1 MKIEAFVLPQ
11 TRKCANCSLGFSNTE
26 VTKCVI
32 CLPYKILSQFFFFET
47 MLHLVFVVGIW
58 GLILVFFTSGSV
70 DCT

>member
-11 TRKCANCSLGFSNTE
+11 TRKCANCSLGFSKTE

-32 CLPYKILSQFFFFET
+32 CLPYKNTVTIFFFET